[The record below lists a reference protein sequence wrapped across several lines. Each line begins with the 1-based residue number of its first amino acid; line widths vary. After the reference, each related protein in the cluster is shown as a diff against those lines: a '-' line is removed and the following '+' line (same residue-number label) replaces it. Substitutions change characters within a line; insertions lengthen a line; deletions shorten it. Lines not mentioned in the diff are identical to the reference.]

1 MASKSRR
8 KGQVGE
14 RELAD
19 ALSQAFPEHAARRNG
34 QTAGDDS
41 ADVRW
46 VDARAWTTMDE
57 DVAAGGKAL
66 RFGKGD
72 VGLIRIRDAN

>member
-1 MASKSRR
+1 
-8 KGQVGE
+8 
-14 RELAD
+14 
-19 ALSQAFPEHAARRNG
+19 
-34 QTAGDDS
+34 
-41 ADVRW
+41 
-46 VDARAWTTMDE
+46 MDE

>member
-1 MASKSRR
+1 MDVLDLPICDPDAASCP
-8 KGQVGE
+8 V
-14 RELAD
+14 
-19 ALSQAFPEHAARRNG
+19 
-34 QTAGDDS
+34 